1 MTFASHHMTKPTTQS
16 LITQGR
22 ISAERYDSCDTALA
36 ELNEG
41 FGAEYEAAKSNLTT
55 MLVQA
60 DANELDLSV
69 FQGNDSLFKFPEF
82 KTNIVVRIDRVPTP
96 HQKIDKL
103 DEKIADLELKLK
115 LAKSER
121 KALIEQLILKGHV
134 DLLTDKITAVFR
146 RLK

>member
-1 MTFASHHMTKPTTQS
+1 MTKITTQTLVS
-16 LITQGR
+16 QGR

-36 ELNEG
+36 ELNNS
-41 FGAEYEAAKSNLTT
+41 FGVEYEASKSNLTS
-55 MLVQA
+55 MLCQA
-60 DANELDLSV
+60 DAGELDLSV
-69 FQGNDSLFKFPEF
+69 FQGENSLFKFPEF
-82 KTNIVVRIDRVPTP
+82 KTNIVVRIDRTPTP

-121 KALIEQLILKGHV
+121 KALIEQLILKGQV